1 MKSTVYLLFF
11 LFAFTT
17 LTSCKKSSAT
27 ITFPTNLIGVGSLE
41 GNGQEGFSKQ
51 NIVVYNSATWND
63 LVTKMNSV
71 NNVSDEFTE
80 TNIDFNT
87 YSVIAVFD
95 RVQGS
100 SGYSVQIT
108 GVFDNSSNVIV
119 KLNYSQSVG
128 NVLPVMTQP
137 FHIVK
142 VAALDK
148 KKSVIFE

>member
-11 LFAFTT
+11 LFTFTT
-17 LTSCKKSSAT
+17 LTSCKKSSTAT
-27 ITFPTNLIGVGSLE
+27 TLPTNLIGWGSLG

-100 SGYSVQIT
+100 SGYSVEIT
-108 GVFDNSSNVIV
+108 GVLDNGSNVIV
-119 KLNYSQSVG
+119 ELNYSQSAG
-128 NVLPVMTQP
+128 SALTVMSQP

-142 VAALDK
+142 VPVLDK
-148 KKSVIFE
+148 NKSVIFE